1 MAESGGSPPVT
12 PALDTLSARE
22 ARRLA
27 IAAQGLDRARRSGN
41 ATRARVHAAVERL
54 GVLQL
59 DAVNVVARTQ
69 YLVLFARLGPF
80 DRDHLHRLAG
90 RRGPLFEYWGHMAS
104 VQPVALHPLLRWRME
119 RGGSYGEQP
128 AHAARVATW
137 AREHADYI
145 DSVLTE
151 VDERGPLSA
160 AMLNEPRRRDG
171 EWWDRRSVGRQALEH
186 LFERGQL
193 AAWRTPS
200 FERVYD
206 LPERTLPPEVLAAPT
221 PTAEDAQRA
230 LLSLAADALGVATV
244 RDLADYF
251 RIRTVEAKAGVRE
264 LVEAGE
270 LIRVDVEGWTEP
282 GYVRPGVAPTRRRR
296 THATLLSPFDSLI
309 WDRPRTERLFGFTYR
324 IEIYTPAAKRRYG
337 YYALP
342 VLLGDQ
348 LVGRLDLKTDR
359 QVGALRVLASH
370 AEQGVDPDEAAVAIA
385 SELETMS
392 TWLGTDH
399 IVVTDRGD
407 LAPALTAAV
416 EHRSRH

>member
-1 MAESGGSPPVT
+1 M
-12 PALDTLSARE
+12 
-22 ARRLA
+22 A

-41 ATRARVHAAVERL
+41 ASRARVQAAVERL

-90 RRGPLFEYWGHMAS
+90 PRGPLFEYWGHMAS
-104 VQPVALHPLLRWRME
+104 VQPVALHPLLRWRMD
-119 RGGSYGEQP
+119 RGGSYGERP
-128 AHAARVATW
+128 AHASRVATW

-151 VDERGPLSA
+151 VAERGPLSA

-171 EWWDRRSVGRQALEH
+171 EWWGRRSVGRQALEH

-200 FERVYD
+200 FERIYD
-206 LPERTLPPEVLAAPT
+206 LPERTLPAEVLATPT

-230 LLSLAADALGVATV
+230 LLGLAADALGVATT

-251 RIRTVEAKAGVRE
+251 RIRTAEATSGVHE

-270 LIRVDVEGWTEP
+270 LIRVDVEGWPEP

-296 THATLLSPFDSLI
+296 RHATLLSPFDSLI
-309 WDRPRTERLFGFTYR
+309 WDRSRTERLFGFTYR
-324 IEIYTPAAKRRYG
+324 IEIYTPAAQRRYG
-337 YYALP
+337 YYVLP

-348 LVGRLDLKTDR
+348 LVGRLDLKADR
-359 QVGALRVLASH
+359 QLGALRVLASH

-385 SELETMS
+385 SELETMA
-392 TWLGTDH
+392 TWLGTGR

-407 LAPALTAAV
+407 LAPALASAV
-416 EHRSRH
+416 EHRSRR

>member
-1 MAESGGSPPVT
+1 M
-12 PALDTLSARE
+12 
-22 ARRLA
+22 
-27 IAAQGLDRARRSGN
+27 Q
-41 ATRARVHAAVERL
+41 AAVERL

-59 DAVNVVARTQ
+59 DAVNVLARTQ

-90 RRGPLFEYWGHMAS
+90 QRGPLFEYWGHMAS
-104 VQPVALHPLLRWRME
+104 VQPVALHPLLRWRMD

-128 AHAARVATW
+128 AHAARIATW
-137 AREHADYI
+137 ASEHADYI
-145 DSVLTE
+145 DAVLTE
-151 VDERGPLSA
+151 VARRGPLSA
-160 AMLNEPRRRDG
+160 AMLDEPRRRDG

-206 LPERTLPPEVLAAPT
+206 LPERTLPAEILAAPT
-221 PTAEDAQRA
+221 PTAEDARRG
-230 LLSLAADALGVATV
+230 LLSVAADALGVATV

-251 RIRTVEAKAGVRE
+251 RIRTAEAKTGVRE

-270 LIRVDVEGWTEP
+270 LIPVDVEGWSEP
-282 GYVRPGVAPTRRRR
+282 GYVRRRVAPTRPRR

-309 WDRPRTERLFGFTYR
+309 WDRARTERLFGFTYR
-324 IEIYTPAAKRRYG
+324 IEIYTPATERRYG
-337 YYALP
+337 YYVLP
-342 VLLGDQ
+342 VLLGDR
-348 LVGRLDLKTDR
+348 LVGRLDLKADR

-370 AEQGVDPDEAAVAIA
+370 AEPGVDPDEAAVAIA

-407 LAPALTAAV
+407 LSPALTSAV
-416 EHRSRH
+416 EHNNRH